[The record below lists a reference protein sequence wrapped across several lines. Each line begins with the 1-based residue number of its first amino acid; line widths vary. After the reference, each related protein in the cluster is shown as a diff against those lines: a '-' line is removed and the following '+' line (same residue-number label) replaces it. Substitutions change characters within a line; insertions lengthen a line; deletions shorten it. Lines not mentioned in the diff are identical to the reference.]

1 MPALAVCAMEAV
13 ATGSRAEEVFGVR
26 KQSDRVSVMAFIPC

>member
-13 ATGSRAEEVFGVR
+13 ATGGRAEEVFGVR
-26 KQSDRVSVMAFIPC
+26 KQPDRVSVMAFIPP